1 MDAWAGC
8 GPSWPRAPHGSG
20 ASPDGSF
27 GTGTPRL
34 HWEGCAAAC
43 ARPFT
48 SLSPRPELSG
58 PPLAT
63 NGQRSEAVVLDR
75 GRCAPSVTW
84 QRLGTLLAVA
94 QGWGRRLRLAGRSQA
109 AATCPHCPESPH
121 SQDRQPEMPGPPG
134 LRKWFSLEQILHTVV
149 MSSTTAA
156 SSCHDMTPSLGFPS
170 SCNVRAPRKPETQRS
185 VGWRPRL
192 PGGPAGHTRSDG
204 ALGFPLVPLA
214 EAPVGFRGNH
224 GCGHVS
230 CLDTWGYENRWTRGQ
245 VD

>member
-1 MDAWAGC
+1 MPFLFPAPPNCPVCRVANDEGLQTASASSKVRRPKRVCPSSCANAPDVIGMHLDAWAGC
-8 GPSWPRAPHGSG
+8 GPGWPRAPHGSG

-134 LRKWFSLEQILHTVV
+134 LRKWFSLERILH
-149 MSSTTAA
+149 
-156 SSCHDMTPSLGFPS
+156 
-170 SCNVRAPRKPETQRS
+170 
-185 VGWRPRL
+185 RL
-192 PGGPAGHTRSDG
+192 
-204 ALGFPLVPLA
+204 L
-214 EAPVGFRGNH
+214 
-224 GCGHVS
+224 
-230 CLDTWGYENRWTRGQ
+230 
-245 VD
+245 